1 MNKLR
6 WLATLIGIAIVII
19 VGFQVYWLRD
29 NYKRE
34 QNSLDVRTGI
44 LFKEVLRHA
53 QDSVL
58 GQKIENVLIRDTAT
72 VAKQQKTVQGKLKIE
87 NRSTPARVIEVLGK
101 TMLSDTSSKRSR
113 KPKGVFIT
121 VKNQSGFR
129 NTDSSA
135 NGISLEAINP
145 KDIKEV
151 TVIKASPSEKG
162 SLFIRRSKDSV
173 QQAQHPRSDIA
184 LKKVQL
190 PGKDTVQ
197 KEIIRANTISFTNDN
212 GDMIYIK
219 MDSLLTD
226 SVSATLLKETF
237 AKKLTEEKINVPF
250 SIIKTEPASGF
261 LPADDMMMPAYPFTN
276 ASGYQLQ
283 LGNTASY
290 LLKKIALPIVFSF
303 FLAAVTI
310 LSFVLLYRSL
320 LRQQRLAQLKN
331 ELVSNITHE
340 LKTPIATVG
349 VAIEALKNFNAL
361 NDPARTKEYLDISQN
376 ELQRLGLLVDKVL
389 KLSMFENKGI
399 DIKFETVDIAA
410 LVNEVINSLRLQME
424 KQDARISLHTEG
436 DLSLQG
442 DKLHLL
448 SVVFNLLDNALKYSK
463 GNAAIQVETKEDN
476 GFVILKVTDNGI
488 GIPAAYTAKVFEK
501 FFRVPAGDTH
511 NAKGH
516 GLGLSYVAKVVEQH
530 HGTIEVES
538 HEGLGST
545 FSIRLPKNKNA

>member
-6 WLATLIGIAIVII
+6 WLATLISIAIIII

-29 NYKRE
+29 NYIREKR
-34 QNSLDVRTGI
+34 SLEIRTNI
-44 LFKEVLRHA
+44 LFRETLRHV

-58 GQKIENVLIRDTAT
+58 G
-72 VAKQQKTVQGKLKIE
+72 LKIQNVFTKDAVAIGGTGTTKPPRQNKNTE
-87 NRSTPARVIEVLGK
+87 TISPGRVIEALGK
-101 TMLSDTSSKRSR
+101 TMLRDSLRI
-113 KPKGVFIT
+113 PNQQQKGVIIR
-121 VKNQSGFR
+121 VQNQSTFR
-129 NTDSSA
+129 NTDSA
-135 NGISLEAINP
+135 AGSLSLDSINP
-145 KDIKEV
+145 EDIKEV
-151 TVIKASPSEKG
+151 TILKG
-162 SLFIRRSKDSV
+162 AAAQRNRLLFSRQNDSV
-173 QQAQHPRSDIA
+173 KEPKVSITSVNVKTSASDSA
-184 LKKVQL
+184 KKNLKM
-190 PGKDTVQ
+190 
-197 KEIIRANTISFTNDN
+197 ANTITFTNDN

-219 MDSLLTD
+219 MDSLLADT
-226 SVSATLLKETF
+226 VSATLLKESF
-237 AKKLTEEKINVPF
+237 AKKLIEEKVNVPF
-250 SIIKTEPASGF
+250 SIVKNKPATDS
-261 LPADDMMMPAYPFTN
+261 LPKEEMMPPFNPFVN

-283 LGNTASY
+283 LGNTFSY
-290 LLKKIALPIVFSF
+290 LLKKITLPILFSF
-303 FLAAVTI
+303 FLVAVTM

-361 NDPARTKEYLDISQN
+361 NDPAKTKEYLDISQN

-389 KLSMFENKGI
+389 KLSMFENKDI
-399 DIKFETVDIAA
+399 DIKVETVDIAA
-410 LVNEVINSLRLQME
+410 LVNEVMNSLRLQIE
-424 KQDARISLHTEG
+424 KQDARISLQTAG

-463 GNAAIQVETKEDN
+463 SNASIQVEIKEEE
-476 GFVILKVTDNGI
+476 GFVHLSVTDNGI
-488 GIPAAYTAKVFEK
+488 GIPAAYTGKVFEK

-530 HGTIEVES
+530 HGTIEVVS
-538 HEGLGST
+538 QEGLGST
-545 FSIRLPKNKNA
+545 FTIRLPKNKKA

>member
-6 WLATLIGIAIVII
+6 WLATLIGIAIIII
-19 VGFQVYWLRD
+19 VGFQLYWLRD
-29 NYKRE
+29 NYNRE
-34 QNSLDVRTGI
+34 KNSLEVRTGI
-44 LFKEVLRHA
+44 LFKETLRHT

-58 GQKIENVLIRDTAT
+58 GKRIENVLIRDTAT
-72 VAKQQKTVQGKLKIE
+72 AVKQQKPLPAKLKIE
-87 NRSTPARVIEVLGK
+87 NRPTPARVIEVLGK
-101 TMLSDTSSKRSR
+101 KMLNDTSLKTNR
-113 KPKGVFIT
+113 KPKGIFIT

-129 NTDSSA
+129 NTDSSSSS
-135 NGISLEAINP
+135 ISLDAIDPN
-145 KDIKEV
+145 DIKEV
-151 TVIKASPSEKG
+151 TVIKASSFEKG
-162 SLFIRRSKDSV
+162 NLFVRRSKDSIH
-173 QQAQHPRSDIA
+173 QTQLPRPGIA

-190 PGKDTVQ
+190 ADKDTGQ

-226 SVSATLLKETF
+226 TVSATLLKESF
-237 AKKLTEEKINVPF
+237 AKKLIEENISVPF
-250 SIIKTEPASGF
+250 SIVKREPAHDS
-261 LPADDMMMPAYPFTN
+261 LSADASMIPAYPFAN

-283 LGNTASY
+283 LGNTVSY
-290 LLKKIALPIVFSF
+290 LLKKITLPVLFSF
-303 FLAAVTI
+303 FLVAVTI
-310 LSFVLLYRSL
+310 FSFVLLYRSL
-320 LRQQRLAQLKN
+320 VRQQRLAQLKN

-361 NDPARTKEYLDISQN
+361 NDPAKTKEYLAISQN

-389 KLSMFENKGI
+389 KLSMFENKDI
-399 DIKFETVDIAA
+399 DIKVETVDLAA
-410 LVNEVINSLRLQME
+410 LVNEVINSLRLQVE

-463 GNAAIQVETKEDN
+463 GNASIQIETKEDN
-476 GFVILKVTDNGI
+476 GFVVLKVTDNGI
-488 GIPAAYTAKVFEK
+488 GIPAAYTGKVFEK

-530 HGTIEVES
+530 HGTIGVES
-538 HEGLGST
+538 QEGLGSA
-545 FSIRLPKNKNA
+545 FIIRLPKNKKA